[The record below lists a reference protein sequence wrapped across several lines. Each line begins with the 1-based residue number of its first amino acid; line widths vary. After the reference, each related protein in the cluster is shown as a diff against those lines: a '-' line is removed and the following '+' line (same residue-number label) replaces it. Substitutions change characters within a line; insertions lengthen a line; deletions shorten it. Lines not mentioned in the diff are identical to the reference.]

1 MDNKKP
7 LYERFGGD
15 QQVSELIDQ
24 FYYKVL
30 FDKLL
35 RDKFLKAD
43 MSRVRYQQ
51 KRFFSQMMG
60 DKNTQYTG
68 RDLVEVH
75 KDLNITNQ
83 QFDKFKVH
91 LKNIAQDMEV
101 SGADLEELLD
111 HVEKHRDQIVFSK
124 AA

>member
-1 MDNKKP
+1 MDNKKC
-7 LYERFGGD
+7 LFERFGGD

-75 KDLNITNQ
+75 KGLNITNQ
-83 QFDKFKVH
+83 QFDKFKAH
-91 LKNIAQDMEV
+91 LKSIASDMEV
-101 SGADLEELLD
+101 SEADLAELLD
-111 HVEKHRDQIVFSK
+111 YVEKYRETIVFNK

>member
-1 MDNKKP
+1 MDNQKKC
-7 LYERFGGD
+7 LFEKFGGD

-51 KRFFSQMMG
+51 KRFFAQMMG
-60 DKNTQYTG
+60 DSNTQYTG
-68 RDLVEVH
+68 RDLIEVH
-75 KDLNITNQ
+75 KNLNITNQ
-83 QFDKFKVH
+83 QFDKFKTH
-91 LKNIAQDMEV
+91 LKNIALDMEIPN
-101 SGADLEELLD
+101 ADIEELLQ
-111 HVEKHRDQIVFSK
+111 HVEKHRDFIVFQK
-124 AA
+124 

>member
-1 MDNKKP
+1 MDNQKKC
-7 LYERFGGD
+7 LFEKFGGD

-51 KRFFSQMMG
+51 KRFFAQMMG
-60 DKNTQYTG
+60 DTNTQYTG
-68 RDLVEVH
+68 RDLIEVH
-75 KDLNITNQ
+75 KNLNITNQ
-83 QFDKFKVH
+83 QFDKFKTH
-91 LKNIAQDMEV
+91 LKNIALDMEIPNV
-101 SGADLEELLD
+101 DLEELLQ
-111 HVEKHRDQIVFSK
+111 HVEKHRDLIVFQK
-124 AA
+124 

>member
-1 MDNKKP
+1 MDNQKKC
-7 LYERFGGD
+7 LFEKFGGD

-51 KRFFSQMMG
+51 KRFFAQMMG
-60 DKNTQYTG
+60 DANTQYTG
-68 RDLVEVH
+68 RDLIEVH
-75 KDLNITNQ
+75 KNLNITNQ
-83 QFDKFKVH
+83 QFDKFKTH
-91 LKNIAQDMEV
+91 LKNIAQDMEIPKEDV
-101 SGADLEELLD
+101 EELLL
-111 HVEKHRDQIVFSK
+111 HVEKHRDLIVFQK
-124 AA
+124 

>member
-1 MDNKKP
+1 MDNQKKC
-7 LYERFGGD
+7 LFEKFGGD

-51 KRFFSQMMG
+51 KRFFAQMMG
-60 DKNTQYTG
+60 DSNTQYTG
-68 RDLVEVH
+68 RDLIEVH
-75 KDLNITNQ
+75 KNLNISNQ
-83 QFDKFKVH
+83 QFDKFKTH
-91 LKNIAQDMEV
+91 LKNIALDMEIPNV
-101 SGADLEELLD
+101 DLEELLQQ
-111 HVEKHRDQIVFSK
+111 VEKHREVIVFQK
-124 AA
+124 

>member
-1 MDNKKP
+1 MDNQKKC
-7 LYERFGGD
+7 LFEKFGGD

-68 RDLVEVH
+68 RDLIEVH
-75 KDLNITNQ
+75 KNLNITNQ
-83 QFDKFKVH
+83 QFDKFKTH

-101 SGADLEELLD
+101 PIQDIDELLQY
-111 HVEKHRDQIVFSK
+111 VENHRDVIVFSK
-124 AA
+124 

>member
-1 MDNKKP
+1 MDNQKKC
-7 LYERFGGD
+7 LFEKFGGD

-75 KDLNITNQ
+75 KNLNITNQ
-83 QFDKFKVH
+83 QFDKFKTY
-91 LKNIAQDMEV
+91 LKNIALDMDITNQDI
-101 SGADLEELLD
+101 EELLQ
-111 HVEKHRDQIVFSK
+111 HVEKHRDLIVFQK
-124 AA
+124 

>member
-1 MDNKKP
+1 MDNQKKC
-7 LYERFGGD
+7 LYEKFGGD

-68 RDLVEVH
+68 RDLIEVH
-75 KDLNITNQ
+75 KNLNITNQ
-83 QFDKFKVH
+83 QFDKFKIH

-101 SGADLEELLD
+101 PNQDIDELLQQ
-111 HVEKHRDQIVFSK
+111 VENHRDLIVFSK
-124 AA
+124 

>member
-1 MDNKKP
+1 MDNQKKC
-7 LYERFGGD
+7 LYEKFGGD

-68 RDLVEVH
+68 RDLIEVH
-75 KDLNITNQ
+75 KNLNISNQ
-83 QFDKFKVH
+83 QFDKFKTH

-101 SGADLEELLD
+101 PIQDIDELLQ
-111 HVEKHRDQIVFSK
+111 HVENHRDVIVFQK
-124 AA
+124 

>member
-1 MDNKKP
+1 M
-7 LYERFGGD
+7 
-15 QQVSELIDQ
+15 
-24 FYYKVL
+24 L

-68 RDLVEVH
+68 RLVEWLFRDLIEVH
-75 KDLNITNQ
+75 KGLNITNQ

-91 LKNIAQDMEV
+91 LKNIA
-101 SGADLEELLD
+101 
-111 HVEKHRDQIVFSK
+111 
-124 AA
+124 

>member
-1 MDNKKP
+1 MDNQKKC
-7 LYERFGGD
+7 LFEKFGGD

-51 KRFFSQMMG
+51 KRFFAQMMG
-60 DKNTQYTG
+60 DSNTQYTG
-68 RDLVEVH
+68 RDLIEVH
-75 KDLNITNQ
+75 KNLNITNQ
-83 QFDKFKVH
+83 QFDKFKTH
-91 LKNIAQDMEV
+91 LKNIALDMEIPNL
-101 SGADLEELLD
+101 DIEELLQ
-111 HVEKHRDQIVFSK
+111 HVEKHRNLIVFQK
-124 AA
+124 

>member
-1 MDNKKP
+1 MDNQKKC
-7 LYERFGGD
+7 LFEKFGGD

-68 RDLVEVH
+68 RDLIEVH
-75 KDLNITNQ
+75 KNLNITNQ
-83 QFDKFKVH
+83 QFDKFKNH
-91 LKNIAQDMEV
+91 LKSIAEDMEIPNL
-101 SGADLEELLD
+101 DIEELLLN
-111 HVEKHRDQIVFSK
+111 VENHRNLIVFQK
-124 AA
+124 

>member
-1 MDNKKP
+1 MDNQKKC
-7 LYERFGGD
+7 LFEKFGGD

-51 KRFFSQMMG
+51 KRFFAQMMG
-60 DKNTQYTG
+60 DANTQYTG

-75 KDLNITNQ
+75 KNLNITNQ
-83 QFDKFKVH
+83 QFDKFKTH
-91 LKNIAQDMEV
+91 LKNIALDMEIPNV
-101 SGADLEELLD
+101 DLEELLQ
-111 HVEKHRDQIVFSK
+111 HVEKHRDLIVFSK
-124 AA
+124 

>member
-1 MDNKKP
+1 MDNQKKC
-7 LYERFGGD
+7 LYEKFGGD

-68 RDLVEVH
+68 RDLIEVH
-75 KDLNITNQ
+75 KNLNITNQ
-83 QFDKFKVH
+83 QFDKFKTH

-101 SGADLEELLD
+101 PNQDIDELLQ
-111 HVEKHRDQIVFSK
+111 HVENHRDVIVFSK
-124 AA
+124 

>member
-1 MDNKKP
+1 MDNQKKC
-7 LYERFGGD
+7 LFEKFGGD

-51 KRFFSQMMG
+51 KRFFAQMMG
-60 DKNTQYTG
+60 DSNTQYTG
-68 RDLVEVH
+68 RDLIEVH
-75 KDLNITNQ
+75 KNLNISNQ
-83 QFDKFKVH
+83 QFDKFKTH
-91 LKNIAQDMEV
+91 LKNIALDMEIPN
-101 SGADLEELLD
+101 ADLEELLQQ
-111 HVEKHRDQIVFSK
+111 VEKHREVIVFQK
-124 AA
+124 

>member
-1 MDNKKP
+1 MDNQKKC
-7 LYERFGGD
+7 LYEKFGGD

-68 RDLVEVH
+68 RDLIEVH
-75 KDLNITNQ
+75 KNLNITNQ
-83 QFDKFKVH
+83 QFDKFKTH

-101 SGADLEELLD
+101 PIQDIDELLQ
-111 HVEKHRDQIVFSK
+111 HVENHRDVIVFQK
-124 AA
+124 

>member
-1 MDNKKP
+1 MDNQKKC
-7 LYERFGGD
+7 LFEKFGGD

-68 RDLVEVH
+68 RDLIEVH
-75 KDLNITNQ
+75 KNLNITNQ
-83 QFDKFKVH
+83 QFDKFKTH

-101 SGADLEELLD
+101 PIQDIDELLQ
-111 HVEKHRDQIVFSK
+111 HVENHRDVIVFSK
-124 AA
+124 